1 MLIVEARNL
10 TKQYHEKVALKNINM
25 GIDRGDFLA
34 VVGPSGSG
42 KTTFL
47 RLLDLLDEPTE
58 GQILYDGVDI
68 AKPEKE
74 RLVIRRH
81 IGVVFQQSVMF
92 NTSVYDNVAY
102 PLRIRGASGDLT
114 QKVDETLALV
124 RLEGF
129 EERRA
134 TALSGGEMQR
144 VSLAQALIFE
154 PELLLLDEPTA
165 NLDPKNSVIIEQIV
179 SKVNRERNVTVVM
192 ATHNML
198 QAQNLASKAAVLRE
212 GELTEIGSVEEVFRK
227 PSDFLTDF
235 AKLQNVYSG
244 QARVIEHGLALIDI
258 GGKVTIEVTTQK
270 EGNVTMFIRPEEI
283 IVSTSPIQSSARNM
297 LKGKVIEVV
306 DLNRQV
312 QIKVDTGKEFTAVI
326 TRKSFEEM
334 KLNLGSQVYLN
345 FKASSV
351 HVI

>member
-1 MLIVEARNL
+1 L
-10 TKQYHEKVALKNINM
+10 TKHYGEKTAIRNVETK
-25 GIDRGDFLA
+25 IDKGDFLA
-34 VVGPSGSG
+34 IVGPSGSG
-42 KTTFL
+42 KTTLL
-47 RLLDLLDEPTE
+47 RLLDLLEEPSK
-58 GQILYDGVDI
+58 GQILFDGMDT
-68 AKPEKE
+68 ACSEND
-74 RLVIRRH
+74 RLRLRRR
-81 IGVVFQQSVMF
+81 IGMVFQQSIMF
-92 NTSVYDNVAY
+92 NTSVYNNVAY
-102 PLRIRGASGDLT
+102 PLRIRNETTDLT
-114 QKVDETLALV
+114 RRIKEVLGLV
-124 RLEGF
+124 RLAGF
-129 EERRA
+129 EERKA
-134 TALSGGEMQR
+134 TTLSGGEMQR
-144 VSLAQALIFE
+144 VSLAQALVFE

-165 NLDPKNSVIIEQIV
+165 NLDPKNAALIEETV
-179 SKVNRERNVTVVM
+179 SRINRERRATIVM
-192 ATHNML
+192 STHNML
-198 QAQNLASKAAVLRE
+198 QAENLASKAAVIRE
-212 GELTEIGSVEEVFRK
+212 GELAEIGSVSEIFKK
-227 PSDFLTDF
+227 PSDFLAGF

-244 QARVIEHGLALIDI
+244 YVRAIELGLALIDI

-326 TRKSFEEM
+326 TRRSFEEM